1 MHSITD
7 AHEAASIES
16 HQRIRAYVI
25 KMAFRV
31 VFFLSGALLA
41 HAGHLWWGLALLAI
55 ATILPWM
62 AVMGANLIKDS
73 PAPPGDVTF
82 VDGPLL
88 DQLGTGSGSDPG
100 SGSESESESESGRG
114 ADPRPDGGVS
124 GSRAGLASGDGSGV
138 GHGTRAGADAA
149 SGGQRHEHD
158 TEHKTEHET
167 ISGEW
172 LEEPPAAVPGPR
184 RDREE
189 PHE

>member
-88 DQLGTGSGSDPG
+88 DQLGTGSGSEPG
-100 SGSESESESESGRG
+100 SGSESESESGRG

-124 GSRAGLASGDGSGV
+124 GSRAGEASGDGSGV

-149 SGGQRHEHD
+149 SDGQRQ
-158 TEHKTEHET
+158 EHKTEHET

-172 LEEPPAAVPGPR
+172 LEEPPAAAPGPR
-184 RDREE
+184 RDHEE

>member
-88 DQLGTGSGSDPG
+88 DQLGTGSGSEPG
-100 SGSESESESESGRG
+100 SESESESGRG

-124 GSRAGLASGDGSGV
+124 GSRAGEASGDGSGV

-149 SGGQRHEHD
+149 SDGQRHEH
-158 TEHKTEHET
+158 ETEHET

-172 LEEPPAAVPGPR
+172 LEEPPAAAPGPR
-184 RDREE
+184 RDHEE